1 LHFTGKNTDEKYKR
15 QEACTRCAPLGAA
28 FSIPGHH
35 GRYRSGL
42 YPSAAETGS
51 QAADTTGRAQCGY
64 VYFAGIERQH

>member
-1 LHFTGKNTDEKYKR
+1 MKNTNDKKPVR
-15 QEACTRCAPLGAA
+15 VAAPLGCC

-35 GRYRSGL
+35 GRYSSGL

-64 VYFAGIERQH
+64 VYFAGIE